1 MGASPE
7 IRSDGFVIEATLSGR
22 LREFVGRCTR
32 DLSLQLQDC
41 EAITFAANYRGFVH
55 QFDTGF
61 GPHERPEVSDRGV
74 GFTPETLRDGSLGS
88 HVIFPRMTLQ
98 AFDGKISGLSI
109 NEARNV
115 IAHELAHAD
124 EHRRTALAFRDE
136 ILGLH
141 GPSPDGLHVGRK
153 AIWNEYYVCRTVASV
168 NPGTLTLL
176 EQSVRETMSDFG
188 NACSTAWSRV
198 AAGDDRE
205 RVKDNLISAGIRF
218 LQTAAQL
225 LGHVDGLGL
234 GPLQTCQALQL
245 HLANEQ
251 MEETFFQLH
260 TVLKALWNAYPTWSG
275 LEELQPIMVVLHE
288 RLKKA

>member
-7 IRSDGFVIEATLSGR
+7 IRSDGFVIEPTLAGR

-32 DLSLQLQDC
+32 DLSLQLQGC

-115 IAHELAHAD
+115 IPP
-124 EHRRTALAFRDE
+124 
-136 ILGLH
+136 
-141 GPSPDGLHVGRK
+141 PS
-153 AIWNEYYVCRTVASV
+153 
-168 NPGTLTLL
+168 
-176 EQSVRETMSDFG
+176 
-188 NACSTAWSRV
+188 
-198 AAGDDRE
+198 
-205 RVKDNLISAGIRF
+205 
-218 LQTAAQL
+218 
-225 LGHVDGLGL
+225 
-234 GPLQTCQALQL
+234 
-245 HLANEQ
+245 
-251 MEETFFQLH
+251 
-260 TVLKALWNAYPTWSG
+260 
-275 LEELQPIMVVLHE
+275 
-288 RLKKA
+288 